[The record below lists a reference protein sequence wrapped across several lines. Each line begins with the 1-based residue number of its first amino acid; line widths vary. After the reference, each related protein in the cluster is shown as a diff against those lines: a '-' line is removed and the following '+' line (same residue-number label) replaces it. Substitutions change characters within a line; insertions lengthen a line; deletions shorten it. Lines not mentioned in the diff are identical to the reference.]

1 MTDSRHAGVLALDP
15 GEVTPAAVSTDD
27 LRAALDADDNQTR
40 VHAAAIAARL
50 ASIDTTAVEPLTP
63 TLIARL
69 DDDRVAVLRDSLTA
83 LSFVARDDVELVR
96 DAVPGLVDLLA
107 HDVPIVRSF
116 AARPV
121 RTIALDEPDWFT
133 AHVDGLL
140 AVVETPIQDPTAA
153 ADGASAAPDPGLA
166 AGTQEGDVAPEF
178 VETQASIAEA
188 EERRQFA
195 ARTIAANVLVEVATH
210 DPDAIAQHIGRVIDC
225 LDSDGPAVQAAMVD
239 VVGALAESGH
249 VRPDAVI
256 DPLCRC
262 LDSDDDAIRARALR
276 ALGHLQDPAAIPSIR
291 AVAEDDDAPGD
302 LRTLAAETADWL
314 SELD

>member
-1 MTDSRHAGVLALDP
+1 MTDSSHAGVLALDP
-15 GEVTPAAVSTDD
+15 GEVTPAAVSIDD

-40 VHAAAIAARL
+40 VHAAAIAVRL
-50 ASIDTTAVEPLTP
+50 ASIDTAAVEPLTP
-63 TLIARL
+63 ALIARL

-121 RTIALDEPDWFT
+121 RTIALDEPAWFT

-140 AVVETPIQDPTAA
+140 AIVETPIQDPTAA
-153 ADGASAAPDPGLA
+153 GGASAAPNPGLA
-166 AGTQEGDVAPEF
+166 AGTQESDVAPEF

-210 DPDAIAQHIGRVIDC
+210 DPDAVAQHIGRVIDC
-225 LDSDGPAVQAAMVD
+225 LDSDGPAVRAAMVD

-249 VRPDAVI
+249 VRPDAVL
-256 DPLCRC
+256 DPLSRC

-291 AVAEDDDAPGD
+291 AVAEDDDAPAE
-302 LRTLAAETADWL
+302 LRTLADQTADWL
-314 SELD
+314 TERD

>member
-15 GEVTPAAVSTDD
+15 GEAIPAAVSTDD

-63 TLIARL
+63 ALIARL

-83 LSFVARDDVELVR
+83 LAFVARDDVTLVR

-121 RTIALDEPDWFT
+121 RTIAVDEPDWFT

-140 AVVETPIQDPTAA
+140 DVVETPIQDPTAA
-153 ADGASAAPDPGLA
+153 ADGASAAPNPGLA
-166 AGTQEGDVAPEF
+166 TGAQDSDVAPEF
-178 VETQASIAEA
+178 VETKASIAEA

-210 DPDAIAQHIGRVIDC
+210 DPDAIEPQLGRVLDC

-239 VVGALAESGH
+239 VVGALAESGN
-249 VRPDAVI
+249 VQPGAVI
-256 DPLCRC
+256 DPLCGC
-262 LDSDDDAIRARALR
+262 LDSDDDAIRARAIR
-276 ALGHLQDPAAIPSIR
+276 ALGHLKEPDAIPGLR
-291 AVAEDDDAPGD
+291 AVAREDDAPGE
-302 LRTLAAETADWL
+302 LRTLADETADWL
-314 SELD
+314 AEQE